1 MMREQERKTA
11 ATTTFATLSDLQ
23 QGFFYMHHP
32 TDKIAHI
39 IAFVT
44 PFMEHWLEWEIAK
57 WIHHKGLI

>member
-44 PFMEHWLEWEIAK
+44 PFMEH
-57 WIHHKGLI
+57 